1 MELEL
6 LRDTIEAAGVIGA
19 GGAGFPTHRKLAR
32 GIDTVLVNAAE
43 CEPLLYTDFTI
54 LREHLDRV
62 CEGAREL
69 CDAMGA
75 AQVLVAMKEH
85 TALRLGVAQGRSSPA
100 ARAPRCCP
108 TSTRWATRSS

>member
-1 MELEL
+1 M
-6 LRDTIEAAGVIGA
+6 
-19 GGAGFPTHRKLAR
+19 
-32 GIDTVLVNAAE
+32 LVNAAE

-75 AQVLVAMKEH
+75 AEVLVAMKEH
-85 TALRLGVAQGRSSPA
+85 TALRLGVARGEELPCGARAALLPDAYPTVSYTHLDVYKRQDHLQLLRAGRIPAGGRSCVGGGL
-100 ARAPRCCP
+100 RAL
-108 TSTRWATRSS
+108 

>member
-1 MELEL
+1 MVLEQ

-85 TALRLGVAQGRSSPA
+85 TALRLGVAQGEELPCG
-100 ARAPRCCP
+100 ARAALLP